1 MIKCPNCGAKYDG
14 NRCPDCGRITDP
26 RDRARQNKSK
36 IIRVVSALIG
46 CVGLVIVGYNI
57 AVFNN
62 INEQI
67 EEARNYQASVT
78 DVADSPAIEAKQD
91 SEEKPEIVSGVENYL
106 SEHWDGEYSVRVQD
120 QKIEAVLCASGEI
133 PEFLDAAQEVA
144 TEISIRM
151 EDDPD
156 LSRSTVMVKAG
167 LDSSAEIYLTFFDG
181 KLSFR
186 ADEAEEYKEPNDEFI
201 TMDEFNQIQAG
212 MSYQDVVNIVGSLG
226 ELVSSVD
233 IGDPQYKSE
242 MYSWE
247 GKGSIGANANV
258 MFQGGTVSSKAQF
271 GLE

>member
-1 MIKCPNCGAKYDG
+1 MKCPNCGAKYDG

-26 RDRARQNKSK
+26 RDESK
-36 IIRVVSALIG
+36 HRTRKFFWITAGIIAAIAIISIG
-46 CVGLVIVGYNI
+46 CYVTVFHSINQEIGEVVEDTNSGA
-57 AVFNN
+57 AV
-62 INEQI
+62 
-67 EEARNYQASVT
+67 ATDSVLAP
-78 DVADSPAIEAKQD
+78 DVDQ
-91 SEEKPEIVSGVENYL
+91 EEKPEIVSSVEDYL
-106 SEHWDGEYSVRVQD
+106 SEHWDGEYSVRMQD
-120 QKIEAVLCASGEI
+120 LKIEAVLCASGEI